1 MKMKLQLDKLLD
13 ALVSNSFVLNNASFF
28 QKLSFQGKPAIN
40 KKRKKTDNQNISED
54 FIAQLSQ
61 ENEKLKQALEAK
73 DKVIKQLKNPD
84 NLEFN
89 KNDCQR
95 ILEGVA
101 DGLLLV
107 NDEGKVQFINPA
119 AEQLFARPK
128 SELMNHF
135 LGLPIADEKTEV
147 TIFRPGGHMIMA
159 EMRVSSITWESK
171 TAYVASLRD
180 VTV

>member
-1 MKMKLQLDKLLD
+1 MKLQLDKLLD
-13 ALVSNSFVLNNASFF
+13 ALVSNVFVLNNTSFF
-28 QKLSFQGKPAIN
+28 EKVPFQGKRTIE
-40 KKRKKTDNQNISED
+40 KKEKKIDNQSTTDD

-73 DKVIKQLKNPD
+73 EQVIKQLKTSD
-84 NLEFN
+84 DLGFTQ
-89 KNDCQR
+89 NDFKL

-107 NDEGKVQFINPA
+107 NEEGIVRFINPA
-119 AEQLFARPK
+119 AEKLFARPK
-128 SELMNHF
+128 SELMNYF
-135 LGLPIADEKTEV
+135 LGLPIANDNTEV
-147 TIFRPGGHMIMA
+147 TICRPGGNVIMA
-159 EMRVSSITWESK
+159 EMRVSNITWESK